1 MKKFIITKCM
11 NYIKKNTDY
20 DNIKLKEIEYG
31 LISIYLTISKM
42 IIVIMIALI
51 LGIVKEMLLFSLIYN
66 ILRMP
71 SFGLHATKSWI
82 CLIISIVLFIGIPYL
97 SLIIY
102 IPIVLKI
109 IISIFG
115 VIFIFKNA
123 PADTKKK
130 PIVNK
135 TRRLRFK
142 IISTIIA
149 VFYSILSI
157 IIKNKVI
164 CNYFLLSIIL
174 QNIMVSPITYKI
186 FKQPYNN
193 YIIFLKNHPDFIN

>member
-42 IIVIMIALI
+42 IIVIIIALI

-157 IIKNKVI
+157 IIKNEVI

-186 FKQPYNN
+186 FKQPCNN